1 MQPTLIVNADDFGQS
16 EGVNHGILRAHREGI
31 VTSASLM
38 VRWPAAAH
46 AAGNAGQ
53 LDLGLHIDLGE
64 WACHDGQWYARYE
77 RVSME
82 DSRAVEAEVRFQ
94 LDEFQRLT
102 GRLPTHI
109 DSHQHI
115 HLHEPALSVAR
126 RLADELSVPLR
137 RCAANVRYCGS
148 FYGQSET
155 GAPCPAAIGV
165 AALLRLLGDL
175 AAGVTELCCHPGE
188 DRELDSTY
196 CRERFQE
203 VEVLCRTEIREAI
216 ETRGI
221 RLITFADI
229 GKLARPHVGGRGDL
243 VRVM

>member
-16 EGVNHGILRAHREGI
+16 EGVNRGILRAHREGI

-38 VRWPAAAH
+38 VRWPAAEH
-46 AAGNAGQ
+46 AAFNAGQ

-77 RVSME
+77 RVSMDDPRTIE
-82 DSRAVEAEVRFQ
+82 SEVRFQ

-115 HLHEPALSVAR
+115 HLHEPTSSVAT

-137 RCAANVRYCGS
+137 GCTTNVRYCGS

-155 GAPCPAAIGV
+155 GAPRPAAIAV
-165 AALLRLLGDL
+165 AALIGLLSEL
-175 AAGVTELCCHPGE
+175 PPGVTELCCHPGE
-188 DRELDSTY
+188 DAQLDSTY

-203 VEVLCRTEIREAI
+203 VDVLCRREIRQAI
-216 ETRGI
+216 EMHGI
-221 RLITFADI
+221 PLITFADVDR
-229 GKLARPHVGGRGDL
+229 LAKRSVTAK
-243 VRVM
+243 VNS

>member
-16 EGVNHGILRAHREGI
+16 EGVNRGILRAHREGI

-38 VRWPAAAH
+38 VRWPAAEH
-46 AAGNAGQ
+46 AALNAEQ

-77 RVSME
+77 RVSM
-82 DSRAVEAEVRFQ
+82 DDPRAVESEVRFQ
-94 LDEFQRLT
+94 LDEFWRLT
-102 GRLPTHI
+102 GRMPTHI

-137 RCAANVRYCGS
+137 GCTANVRYCGN

-165 AALLRLLGDL
+165 AAFVRLLGEL
-175 AAGVTELCCHPGE
+175 PAGITELCCHPGE
-188 DRELDSTY
+188 DARLDSSY
-196 CRERFQE
+196 CRERFHE
-203 VEVLCRTEIREAI
+203 VEVLCRAEIREAI

-221 RLITFADI
+221 RLITFAGI
-229 GKLARPHVGGRGDL
+229 GQLAGLNIGAEAIS
-243 VRVM
+243 